1 MHRRLNDI
9 HKRRCCHGALQS
21 RISHHSIPGAVLHNP
36 IKISRC
42 ALCPCLPTRLSV
54 CLSIDGRFGVL
65 LQCRTRQDQFHFPY
79 FEARGG
85 LEG

>member
-1 MHRRLNDI
+1 MHRRLKDI

-21 RISHHSIPGAVLHNP
+21 RISHHLIPGAVLHNP

-54 CLSIDGRFGVL
+54 YLSTAALGFCSNAGRDATIPFYI
-65 LQCRTRQDQFHFPY
+65 F
-79 FEARGG
+79 
-85 LEG
+85 